1 MVSLQDLKLHKR
13 WNLVLVCGAAQEADK
28 EDFLVE
34 LGNICSDQ
42 RLPLLIGGDF
52 NILRFTSEKKQGDEE
67 KQMVKFV
74 QCYYQHL

>member
-42 RLPLLIGGDF
+42 SFPLLIGGDF
-52 NILRFTSEKKQGDEE
+52 NIIRFSYERKQGDEE
-67 KQMVKFV
+67 KQMVRLV
-74 QCYYQHL
+74 